1 MIMCSPH
8 CSKEWPF
15 WHEGFAD
22 FSVINEDSPELHFI
36 LPFII
41 LATHSSFNSVSIKLW
56 PAFVS
61 VLISLS
67 RFLFISSSPVV
78 IPTLYLN
85 FFNLILFLSKIQT
98 LSLCPIYTR
107 QDFSLRETSFQ
118 KTEHDFVALRSVI
131 FLSVFNHCSCY
142 CLVNPNHVV
151 PRLWS
156 QLLSANHFLLLASFH
171 SVFQCLIS
179 VHLSNQSQS
188 LPVVLFSLFVYK
200 STCTRLVVLISLDLQ
215 LYEFV
220 FRLKED

>member
-1 MIMCSPH
+1 MIMCNPH

-85 FFNLILFLSKIQT
+85 FLNLILFLSKIQT
-98 LSLCPIYTR
+98 SPDVCLYAPYTLVKISPSERLLFRKLNMTLLHCVLS
-107 QDFSLRETSFQ
+107 SF
-118 KTEHDFVALRSVI
+118 F
-131 FLSVFNHCSCY
+131 
-142 CLVNPNHVV
+142 
-151 PRLWS
+151 
-156 QLLSANHFLLLASFH
+156 
-171 SVFQCLIS
+171 
-179 VHLSNQSQS
+179 
-188 LPVVLFSLFVYK
+188 LFSTTGPVI
-200 STCTRLVVLISLDLQ
+200 V
-215 LYEFV
+215 
-220 FRLKED
+220 